1 MKFNLMTNNIFL
13 SLLIFQCN
21 LFAQESVS
29 EGGIRIPSININAGF
44 HDPGADLEDR
54 FGSSFML
61 GVGFQYKY
69 ENNFYLGVEASA
81 LLGSEVKES
90 KAFEIIT
97 VDDGDVVDLN
107 GNIATVRMW
116 ERGGHGQL
124 ILGKIFPVLGPNE
137 NSGVFFQI
145 GVGYLFHKIRIEDIG
160 NLTPPL
166 NDHMKKGYDRLCMG
180 YTSSQMIGYRHFS
193 NNRKINFY
201 VGVEFIQA
209 FTEDVRA
216 YDYNMQSAYR
226 DKRLD
231 LLNGLKF
238 GWTLPL
244 FQKKDN
250 QYYYH

>member
-1 MKFNLMTNNIFL
+1 
-13 SLLIFQCN
+13 
-21 LFAQESVS
+21 
-29 EGGIRIPSININAGF
+29 
-44 HDPGADLEDR
+44 
-54 FGSSFML
+54 
-61 GVGFQYKY
+61 
-69 ENNFYLGVEASA
+69 
-81 LLGSEVKES
+81 
-90 KAFEIIT
+90 
-97 VDDGDVVDLN
+97 
-107 GNIATVRMW
+107 
-116 ERGGHGQL
+116 
-124 ILGKIFPVLGPNE
+124 
-137 NSGVFFQI
+137 
-145 GVGYLFHKIRIEDIG
+145 
-160 NLTPPL
+160 
-166 NDHMKKGYDRLCMG
+166 MKKGYDRLCMG